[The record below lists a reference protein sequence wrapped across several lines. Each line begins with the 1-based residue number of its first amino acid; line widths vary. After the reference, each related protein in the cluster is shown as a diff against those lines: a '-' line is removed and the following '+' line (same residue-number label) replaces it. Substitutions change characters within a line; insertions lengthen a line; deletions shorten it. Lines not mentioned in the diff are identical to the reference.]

1 MTTCI
6 CKASFCF
13 WGWGDGLWRRREL
26 VERGKRNLERSFHV
40 PWTTDIMPQK
50 IVIAK

>member
-13 WGWGDGLWRRREL
+13 WGWGDGLWMSRME
-26 VERGKRNLERSFHV
+26 EKGTGGKGKTKS
-40 PWTTDIMPQK
+40 
-50 IVIAK
+50 